1 MPRSGIFY
9 PFGGFDGSRGFLPA
23 ESALYFNSG
32 EIKVIQRYSRPQMAN
47 IWEPKNRFSKW
58 LLVEVAAC
66 EAWAKLG
73 KIPKKSLDTIKKK
86 ANFDIKR
93 IDDIEKTVKH
103 DVIAFLTSVA
113 EFVGPDSRYI
123 HMGLTSSDI
132 LDTSLA
138 LLLKESAGLIIDD
151 IKGLMDVLKD
161 KAYEHKDTP
170 MMGRSHGIHAEP
182 ITFGLKMALWYDE
195 MGRNLDRMERARD
208 VVSCGKLSGAV
219 GTFSSIDPAV
229 ERYVLKK
236 LGLKPE
242 RVATQVVH
250 RDRHAEFFST
260 LAIVASSLE
269 KFAVEIRHLQ
279 RTEVLEAEEHF
290 TKGQK
295 GSSAMPHKRNPIL
308 SENLTGLARLVRGY
322 SVAAME
328 NVALWHERDIS
339 HSSVERVIG
348 PDATILMDFMLSR
361 ATGLVK
367 DLVVYPE
374 NMKANM
380 NRLKGVVFSQ
390 KVLLKLIEKGTTREE
405 AYAIVQRNAMKVWE
419 GLGDFR
425 SLLME
430 DNQVMNYLSEKEV
443 DGCFDIKPY
452 LKNVNYI
459 FKRTFGGK

>member
-1 MPRSGIFY
+1 
-9 PFGGFDGSRGFLPA
+9 
-23 ESALYFNSG
+23 
-32 EIKVIQRYSRPQMAN
+32 VIERYSREQMAR
-47 IWEPKNRFSKW
+47 IWEPENRFRKW
-58 LLVEVAAC
+58 LDVELAAC
-66 EAWAKLG
+66 EAWARLG

-86 ANFDIKR
+86 ADFDIKR
-93 IDDIEKTVKH
+93 IDEIEKTVKH
-103 DVIAFLTSVA
+103 DVIAFLTSVS
-113 EFVGPDSRYI
+113 EFVGPDSRFI

-138 LLLKESAGLIIDD
+138 LLLREAAGLITDD
-151 IKGLMDVLKD
+151 IKGLLKVLKD

-195 MGRNLDRMERARD
+195 MGRNLERLERARE
-208 VVSCGKLSGAV
+208 VISCGKLSGAV

-242 RVATQVVH
+242 LVATQVVH

-260 LAIVASSLE
+260 LAVVASSLE

-339 HSSVERVIG
+339 HSSVERVIA
-348 PDATILMDFMLSR
+348 PDATILLDFMLSR
-361 ATGLVK
+361 ATGLIR

-374 NMKANM
+374 NMLKNM
-380 NRLKGVVFSQ
+380 DRLKGVVFSQ
-390 KVLLKLIEKGTTREE
+390 KVLLKLVEKGTTREE

-425 SLLME
+425 SLLIDDE
-430 DNQVMNYLSEKEV
+430 EVMNYLSEKEV
-443 DGCFDIKPY
+443 DRCFDIKPY
-452 LKNVNYI
+452 LKNVDYI

>member
-1 MPRSGIFY
+1 MI
-9 PFGGFDGSRGFLPA
+9 
-23 ESALYFNSG
+23 E
-32 EIKVIQRYSRPQMAN
+32 RYSRKQMAR
-47 IWEPKNRFSKW
+47 IWEPENRFRKW
-58 LLVEVAAC
+58 LDVEIAAC
-66 EAWAKLG
+66 EAWAVLG

-86 ANFDIKR
+86 AGFDIER
-93 IDDIEKTVKH
+93 IDEIEKTVKH

-138 LLLKESAGLIIDD
+138 LLLKEAAGLIIED
-151 IKGLMDVLKD
+151 IEGLLTVLKD

-195 MGRNLDRMERARD
+195 MRRNLERMERAKD
-208 VVSCGKLSGAV
+208 TISCGKLSGAV

-229 ERYVLKK
+229 ERHVLKK

-242 RVATQVVH
+242 LVATQVVH

-308 SENLTGLARLVRGY
+308 SENLTGLARLIRGY

-339 HSSVERVIG
+339 HSSVERVIA

-361 ATGLVK
+361 ATGLIR

-374 NMKANM
+374 NMLANM
-380 NRLKGVVFSQ
+380 ERLKGVVFSQ
-390 KVLLKLIEKGTTREE
+390 KVLLKLVEKGKTREE

-425 SLLME
+425 SLLIDDE
-430 DNQVMNYLSEKEV
+430 EVMNCLNEKEV
-443 DGCFDIKPY
+443 DGCFDIRPY

-459 FKRTFGGK
+459 FKRTFGKA